1 MVFRDV
7 LSWMH
12 SESLMPYSNYISDT
26 YKSEVNF
33 PSFSYLLGVQ
43 APQTMNIFS
52 IDVIPACFPT
62 LLGNRWLTYVTLYWQ
77 VMTANFCVFVVRSI
91 KNFNLIHVPMK
102 IINWRTAFNYPLTGR
117 KGSKKTKSSH
127 NNTVRPLSESL
138 TPLVLL
144 STAREDLGIKLNT
157 FQKMWGGKKT
167 RTKPHNMRA
176 APFKARC
183 KYSWEC

>member
-1 MVFRDV
+1 MTDLCYIV
-7 LSWMH
+7 LA
-12 SESLMPYSNYISDT
+12 SNDI
-26 YKSEVNF
+26 
-33 PSFSYLLGVQ
+33 
-43 APQTMNIFS
+43 
-52 IDVIPACFPT
+52 
-62 LLGNRWLTYVTLYWQ
+62 
-77 VMTANFCVFVVRSI
+77 VVRSI

-157 FQKMWGGKKT
+157 FQKM
-167 RTKPHNMRA
+167 
-176 APFKARC
+176 
-183 KYSWEC
+183 